1 MHASSSPVFT
11 LDQNWDTGLD
21 WLKQSGCGGPDH
33 DTVAL
38 SVNGTLR
45 DLGQPLHAGST
56 VQCIDRSSDQGLDIL
71 RHSAA
76 HVLAQAVKELY
87 PDVQVT
93 IGPVIDNGFY
103 YDFHRDAPF
112 RLDELDAITQRMR
125 AIVDRDLVVHRHIWS
140 RQQAIDFF
148 TQANEHFKV
157 RLIRDL
163 PPDEELS
170 VYQQGDFYDLCRG
183 PHVPSTKAIGHGIH
197 LTKVSGSYWRG
208 DSQNEPLQRIYGTAW
223 ATVQD
228 KDDYLQRLEQA
239 AQRDHRLLAQK
250 MNLFHFQD
258 NAPGSVFWHPNGWT
272 IYTELKNYIARQV
285 KRNGYQ
291 EINTPQL
298 VDQSLWQAS
307 GHQDKFAD
315 NMFFIKQGDR
325 TMGLKPMNCPCHVQ
339 VYNHSMK
346 SYRDLPLRLAEF
358 GSCMRNEASGSR
370 SGLMRM
376 TSFVQDDA
384 HIFCTPDQL
393 ADEVVNFCRLLF
405 DVYKDLGFED
415 VVVRLSTRPDQRLGT
430 DAEWDHAEH
439 ALRHSADLS
448 NLNYTEFPGEGAFYG
463 PKLEFVLKDSLGRL
477 WQCGTLQVDFMLPQR
492 LGALYVD
499 ADGQK
504 QHCIMIHRAILG
516 SFERFIG
523 VLLEH
528 TGGHLPLWL
537 APVQVMVASVSEKF
551 IDYAETV
558 ADALRPL
565 RVEIDRRNENL
576 RYKLR
581 DGLERKIPYIIVVG
595 GRDAANG
602 TVCVRHNN
610 AEETLPLVDAVQRL
624 RTAAACPA

>member
-1 MHASSSPVFT
+1 
-11 LDQNWDTGLD
+11 
-21 WLKQSGCGGPDH
+21 
-33 DTVAL
+33 
-38 SVNGTLR
+38 
-45 DLGQPLHAGST
+45 
-56 VQCIDRSSDQGLDIL
+56 
-71 RHSAA
+71 
-76 HVLAQAVKELY
+76 
-87 PDVQVT
+87 
-93 IGPVIDNGFY
+93 
-103 YDFHRDAPF
+103 
-112 RLDELDAITQRMR
+112 
-125 AIVDRDLVVHRHIWS
+125 
-140 RQQAIDFF
+140 
-148 TQANEHFKV
+148 
-157 RLIRDL
+157 
-163 PPDEELS
+163 
-170 VYQQGDFYDLCRG
+170 
-183 PHVPSTKAIGHGIH
+183 
-197 LTKVSGSYWRG
+197 
-208 DSQNEPLQRIYGTAW
+208 LQRIYGTAW

-393 ADEVVNFCRLLF
+393 ADEVVGFCRLLF

-504 QHCIMIHRAILG
+504 
-516 SFERFIG
+516 
-523 VLLEH
+523 
-528 TGGHLPLWL
+528 
-537 APVQVMVASVSEKF
+537 
-551 IDYAETV
+551 
-558 ADALRPL
+558 
-565 RVEIDRRNENL
+565 
-576 RYKLR
+576 
-581 DGLERKIPYIIVVG
+581 
-595 GRDAANG
+595 
-602 TVCVRHNN
+602 
-610 AEETLPLVDAVQRL
+610 
-624 RTAAACPA
+624 